1 MIWKKKFRQLLR
13 LFEAFIE
20 TKEKQFFVKRE
31 KGKVKVVVY
40 FDQPT
45 GQKAIFYK
53 ETFFTLKSYINI

>member
-1 MIWKKKFRQLLR
+1 MKQKK
-13 LFEAFIE
+13 I
-20 TKEKQFFVKRE
+20 QFFVKRE

-45 GQKAIFYK
+45 GQKAILYK